1 MQDLIEY
8 IANWIVEDE
17 ESVQL
22 SEHERGGRTTV
33 RLEVAESDMG
43 RVIGREGRLASAM
56 RTMLDIAGDIRDE
69 RISLEIR

>member
-22 SEHERGGRTTV
+22 SEQQRGGRTTV